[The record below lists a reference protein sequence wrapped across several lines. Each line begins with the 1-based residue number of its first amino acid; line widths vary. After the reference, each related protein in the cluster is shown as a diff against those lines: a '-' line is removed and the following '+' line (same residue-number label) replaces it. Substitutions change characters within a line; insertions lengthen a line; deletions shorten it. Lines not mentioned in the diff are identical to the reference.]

1 MSGKSDSR
9 VAPGRIDAAAKAGFL
24 EALRAGAR
32 RDEAAKAAG
41 FSCEAFYQA
50 RKRDPAFRLGWIY
63 ALEAS
68 AAEEREQR
76 RASTLLALGDDE
88 RVEIAPNNQRILQRR
103 TVRHTRFTDK
113 RKKRFFDVFA
123 GTADLFAA
131 AEAAGVHVS
140 TVYRHLRIDPE
151 FTAACDEAL
160 AVAVA
165 SLEAEAVRQR
175 LEAQARLRENLEPA
189 GEMAQ
194 EFERVM
200 KLLARYDRR
209 DGRVARREV
218 GRGQQRRWTFEE
230 AIGALDKRLRALGLR
245 HGIADNGEP
254 DECEPDR
261 AE

>member
-1 MSGKSDSR
+1 MGGKSDSR
-9 VAPGRIDAAAKAGFL
+9 GRPRRIDAAAKAVFL

-88 RVEIAPNNQRILQRR
+88 RVEITPNNQRVLQRR
-103 TVRHTRFTDK
+103 AVRHTRFTDK
-113 RKKRFFDVFA
+113 RKRRFFDVFA

-131 AEAAGVHVS
+131 AEAAGVHYS
-140 TVYRHLRIDPE
+140 TVYRHLGTDPE
-151 FTAACDEAL
+151 FRAAYDETL

-165 SLEAEAVRQR
+165 GLEAEAVRQR
-175 LEAQARLRENLEPA
+175 LETQRNLRDGLVPA

-209 DGRVARREV
+209 DGRIAARQVGPGHLQVAS
-218 GRGQQRRWTFEE
+218 FEE
-230 AIGALDKRLRALGLR
+230 AIAELDRKLRALGVR
-245 HGIADNGEP
+245 RGIAPPEDHPE
-254 DECEPDR
+254 
-261 AE
+261 